1 MKKGGEQTFKNTFFL
16 FTEQVALTS
25 HGVAVRPKI
34 TNTPPRTSKCLPWGG
49 SSPKYTTCLPGCCLM
64 CVWIV
69 TKERK
74 KEKKKQAASSSS
86 HCASFKQD
94 SVYCFSLCCIS
105 NNSGVDGR
113 PQERVCVC
121 VSVSDSGAQ
130 RRNIWAFFYLLCSLL
145 FIFSALW
152 WTWTVTCEDGCKC
165 RGRRLLTWRVHF
177 DFREI
182 YLPFL
187 VVSFPA
193 QERISLRKP
202 LTIFSKPLCPLHS
215 N

>member
-74 KEKKKQAASSSS
+74 KKKNKPLLLPRIARHSNRTQYIAFLSVALVITAALTGDRRRE
-86 HCASFKQD
+86 C
-94 SVYCFSLCCIS
+94 
-105 NNSGVDGR
+105 
-113 PQERVCVC
+113 VCVC
-121 VSVSDSGAQ
+121 LSPTAVPSGG
-130 RRNIWAFFYLLCSLL
+130 IFELFFIYSAACCS
-145 FIFSALW
+145 F
-152 WTWTVTCEDGCKC
+152 
-165 RGRRLLTWRVHF
+165 
-177 DFREI
+177 
-182 YLPFL
+182 
-187 VVSFPA
+187 
-193 QERISLRKP
+193 SLRYGELGQSRAKTAASVEDDGFSP
-202 LTIFSKPLCPLHS
+202 GVSTLTLGKYTCRFLW
-215 N
+215 

>member
-1 MKKGGEQTFKNTFFL
+1 M
-16 FTEQVALTS
+16 ALTS

-74 KEKKKQAASSSS
+74 KEKNKPLLLPRIARHSNRTQYIAFLSVALVITAALTGDRRRE
-86 HCASFKQD
+86 C
-94 SVYCFSLCCIS
+94 
-105 NNSGVDGR
+105 
-113 PQERVCVC
+113 VCVC
-121 VSVSDSGAQ
+121 VSDSGAQ

-165 RGRRLLTWRVHF
+165 RGRRLLTWRVPF

-202 LTIFSKPLCPLHS
+202 LTIFSKPLCPLHL

>member
-74 KEKKKQAASSSS
+74 KKKQAASSSS

-130 RRNIWAFFYLLCSLL
+130 RRNIWAFFIYSAACCS
-145 FIFSALW
+145 F
-152 WTWTVTCEDGCKC
+152 
-165 RGRRLLTWRVHF
+165 
-177 DFREI
+177 
-182 YLPFL
+182 
-187 VVSFPA
+187 
-193 QERISLRKP
+193 SLRYGELGQSRAKTAASVEDDGFSP
-202 LTIFSKPLCPLHS
+202 GVSTLTLGKYTCRFSW
-215 N
+215 